1 MIKEKVMKEHNLQK
15 DFIEQITGKI
25 DVKKDSIGVYKYLV
39 YNNFF
44 DVIST
49 SFPIFYKILQQK
61 NLEKEFEES
70 LYEFIQ
76 TSAFSPF
83 IWKLSNEY
91 RKFIKSSQFFHT
103 LEYRDELLLFEYS
116 ELYIFMQK
124 KSKKQLEKFSLK
136 NHYKLSH
143 KVILQKYNY
152 NFLTMNLEEKQK
164 TYILGYFDYKLEKVV
179 YREINVYVYK
189 LLKSMTKTKTL
200 KEKLKSC
207 MKKNGLS
214 YKKHK
219 EEFGV
224 ALAELYR
231 KKVIV

>member
-1 MIKEKVMKEHNLQK
+1 MIKEKVMQEHNLQK
-15 DFIEQITGKI
+15 DFIEQITGKK

-44 DVIST
+44 DVIRNA
-49 SFPIFYKILQQK
+49 FPFFYKVVEQN
-61 NLEKEFEES
+61 NLEQEFEQS
-70 LYEFIQ
+70 IYEFIQ

-91 RKFIKSSQFFHT
+91 RKFIKSSQFFNT

-116 ELYIFMQK
+116 ELYIFMQR

-136 NHYKLSH
+136 SHYKLSN

-164 TYILGYFDYKLEKVV
+164 ICILGYFDYKLEEVV
-179 YREINVYVYK
+179 YREINIYMYK
-189 LLKSMTKTKTL
+189 LLKSLTKTKTL
-200 KEKLKSC
+200 KECLKSF
-207 MKKNGLS
+207 MKKNDLS
-214 YKKHK
+214 YKKYK
-219 EEFGV
+219 DEFAV